1 MGGQAGRD
9 DGKGYGGR
17 DHRQRVI
24 MPGTEPND
32 MITVSLCYS
41 YSVFTYLLL
50 SLYFVITE
58 SLLYYFMIMIV

>member
-17 DHRQRVI
+17 DHRQRVM
-24 MPGTEPND
+24 MPGTEYND
-32 MITVSLCYS
+32 MITVYLFCG
-41 YSVFTYLLL
+41 YSVFTCLLL

-58 SLLYYFMIMIV
+58 SLHCYFMLMIV